1 LCEDGSGQ
9 KGIVPLLRT
18 ESATVEYACY
28 GTGDPVTVFAHGVS
42 ASIPETRP
50 LASGILGTRVFLHFR
65 GHGASEALDDRY
77 DYDVLAGDLRAVA
90 DSTGATRALGVSMGS
105 AALLHLLLQTPDRFE
120 RVVLFL
126 PAILDQPRS
135 DVGFERLE
143 RMADLIDAEEAEELA
158 AELEKDL
165 PEDLRERPHVDRF
178 VHERAETLVGT
189 QLGSLMRVLPTQVP
203 VADRAE
209 LSRLELPVLVVGQ
222 EGDEVHPAS
231 VAREIA
237 EALPNAQLE
246 VFTEGSALWD
256 DRRALRALLGDFL
269 NGSKG

>member
-1 LCEDGSGQ
+1 
-9 KGIVPLLRT
+9 VPLLRT
-18 ESATVEYACY
+18 ESATVEYACF
-28 GTGDPVTVFAHGVS
+28 GTGTPVTVFAHGVS

-77 DYDVLAGDLRAVA
+77 DYPVLAGDLRAVA
-90 DSTGATRALGVSMGS
+90 DATGATRALGVSMGS
-105 AALLHLLLQTPDRFE
+105 AALLHLLLDTPDRFE
-120 RVVLFL
+120 RAVLFL

-143 RMADLIDAEEAEELA
+143 RMADLIDAEEADELA
-158 AELEKDL
+158 AELAEDL
-165 PEDLRERPHVDRF
+165 PEDLRDRPHVERF
-178 VHERAETLVGT
+178 VQDRAETLVGT
-189 QLGSLMRVLPTQVP
+189 QLGALMRVLPNEVP
-203 VADRAE
+203 LKDRAE
-209 LSRLELPVLVVGQ
+209 LARLTLPMLVIGQ

-237 EALPNAQLE
+237 EVLPNATLK

-256 DRRALRALLGDFL
+256 DRRALRGLLGEFL
-269 NGSKG
+269 NGQ